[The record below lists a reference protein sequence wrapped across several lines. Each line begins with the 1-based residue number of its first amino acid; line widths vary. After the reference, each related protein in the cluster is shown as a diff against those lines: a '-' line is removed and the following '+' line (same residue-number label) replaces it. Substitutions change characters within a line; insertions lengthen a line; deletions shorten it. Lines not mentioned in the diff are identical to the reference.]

1 MFTTVSKQN
10 QIRNYG
16 TTTYL
21 RPTVLNP
28 LKHTPGNVV
37 IYLYK
42 TKEIVFFV
50 TSLTTSVTKELST
63 NDSLNISI
71 KQFIVISIIY
81 SIFFSFFSPD
91 YLMYLLDGSDKSLE
105 GALYSFTEIARLKT
119 FEFWLIDWY
128 NTPKKR

>member
-1 MFTTVSKQN
+1 MFTAVSKQN

-16 TTTYL
+16 TITYL
-21 RPTVLNP
+21 RPTVLNT

-42 TKEIVFFV
+42 TKEIVIFI

-71 KQFIVISIIY
+71 K
-81 SIFFSFFSPD
+81 
-91 YLMYLLDGSDKSLE
+91 
-105 GALYSFTEIARLKT
+105 
-119 FEFWLIDWY
+119 
-128 NTPKKR
+128 